1 MPRLDFSDIAR
12 ELAAADTDFVE
23 LQFAAFVLSASAEH
37 RVRMFKSLAEAGGF
51 DPAVAER
58 VLGRPGRHAE
68 LIAVAER
75 VFRMLADQKG
85 ALTKGLAA

>member
-12 ELAAADTDFVE
+12 ELHDADTDFVE
-23 LQFAAFVLSASAEH
+23 LQFAAHVLGQSAEH
-37 RVRMFKSLAEAGGF
+37 RARMFKTLAEAGGF
-51 DPAVAER
+51 DPEVAER

-75 VFRMLADQKG
+75 IFRKLAG
-85 ALTKGLAA
+85 REAELPHLAAA